1 MGVFKQKAK
10 TGGGDFTPV
19 AAGTYPAVL
28 VALLDIG
35 TYRETFQG
43 QKPKDVRKLVL
54 AWELEA
60 DDGRYFIGR
69 DYTLSLADKAHLRAL
84 VEKWRGKSLGDDE
97 EFDLEKLVGK
107 PCLLSVS
114 HKEAK
119 TSGNTYAR
127 VDGAAALMKGM
138 TAIKPTHK
146 PFAWSVEDG
155 SAFPDH
161 EWIPYLRGEP
171 LAEVVKQCHERTGRK
186 SEADDPNRE
195 EDPQAVGASA
205 NEIPF

>member
-1 MGVFKQKAK
+1 VSVFKQKAK

-28 VALLDIG
+28 AALLDIG

-43 QKPKDVRKLVL
+43 QKPKDVRKIVLV
-54 AWELEA
+54 WELDA
-60 DDGRYFIGR
+60 DGGRYFIGR

-84 VEKWRGKSLGDDE
+84 VEKWRGKSLGDEE
-97 EFDLEKLVGK
+97 EFDLEKLVGR

-119 TSGNTYAR
+119 SGNTYAR

-138 TAIKPTHK
+138 TAIKPTHA
-146 PFAWSVEDG
+146 PFAWSVEGGD
-155 SAFPDH
+155 SFPDH
-161 EWIPYLRGEP
+161 DWVPYLRGEP
-171 LAEVVKQCHERTGRK
+171 LAEVIKGCHERTGRRP
-186 SEADDPNRE
+186 DDDQNRE
-195 EDPQAVGASA
+195 EDAQAVGAK
-205 NEIPF
+205 EIPF